1 MPICGRVET
10 EDKREL
16 DETGQ
21 DKDIM
26 LFMKIL
32 VLIFVHFVSQPIKQE
47 VDFSNE
53 TLITARQDKLILS
66 NPHRI
71 YFVLILLLSE
81 FACTFCESP
90 FLKWVG
96 FHPDLAPFC

>member
-1 MPICGRVET
+1 M

-16 DETGQ
+16 GETGQ
-21 DKDIM
+21 NKDIM

-32 VLIFVHFVSQPIKQE
+32 VWIFVHFISQSIKQE

-53 TLITARQDKLILS
+53 TLITATQDKLILS

-81 FACTFCESP
+81 LACTFCESP
-90 FLKWVG
+90 FLKWDG
-96 FHPDLAPFC
+96 FHPDLAPFLLSSFIDR